1 MLLRLLRAS
10 FFFFVQVQL
19 NASWC
24 VRVCFYVC
32 ACVRVVFFKA
42 CSNRKD
48 KQYPGYKWIIF
59 ARGAKGLFGMF
70 IEAWI
75 GWRMSH
81 LQLDHTTCITFS
93 VGTSRAFCRNRVST
107 GEPSQFCRTRISTG
121 LASPGLLV
129 KFYGIREIPNF
140 LGKQC
145 IK

>member
-1 MLLRLLRAS
+1 MS
-10 FFFFVQVQL
+10 
-19 NASWC
+19 
-24 VRVCFYVC
+24 VRVCASCFLKL
-32 ACVRVVFFKA
+32 ARTERI
-42 CSNRKD
+42 NN
-48 KQYPGYKWIIF
+48 PGYKWIIF

-129 KFYGIREIPNF
+129 KF
-140 LGKQC
+140 
-145 IK
+145 